1 MIGKRK
7 YSKACEALMERYIA
21 LMTRSTLV
29 VKPAKVRQISLRGL
43 MEYPY
48 NSGLLQMFVQ
58 NSSSTHN
65 LRRFF
70 DDTAKKCDSILCTVF
85 L

>member
-21 LMTRSTLV
+21 LMTRSMPV
-29 VKPAKVRQISLRGL
+29 VKPSKVRQISLRGF

-48 NSGLLQMFVQ
+48 NSGLLEMLVQ
-58 NSSSTHN
+58 NSLSMHN

-70 DDTAKKCDSILCTVF
+70 DDIAKK
-85 L
+85 

>member
-21 LMTRSTLV
+21 LMTRSTL